1 MSNIV
6 EIIPTE
12 FRNVRSGVTSYGYRI
27 YDDYECFYHNLWE
40 SIPESD
46 IEFLVKV
53 IATAKEEHSNALEML
68 RFCVQEEKGISI
80 DMNYYEYDQIKQH
93 LAGL

>member
-12 FRNVRSGVTSYGYRI
+12 FHNVRSKVVTYGYRI
-27 YDDYECFYHNLWE
+27 YDDYECFYHNLWD

-46 IEFLVKV
+46 MEFLTKV
-53 IATAKEEHSNALEML
+53 VATVKEEHPAALEML

-80 DMNYYEYDQIKQH
+80 DMQYYEYDQIKH
-93 LAGL
+93 ILYGV